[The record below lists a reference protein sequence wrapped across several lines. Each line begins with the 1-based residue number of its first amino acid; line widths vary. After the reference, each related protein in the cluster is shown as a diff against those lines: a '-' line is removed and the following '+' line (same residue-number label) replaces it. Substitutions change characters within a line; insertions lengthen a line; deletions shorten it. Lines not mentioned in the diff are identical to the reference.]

1 MLDGLLQSQK
11 LLELKKLL
19 VVDDAQL
26 SRLVRVAVQQDG
38 LALEYALKDAQYIEM
53 LSRHTNEALTGD
65 QLSDGLRKKSADLE
79 VLQLAVEQN
88 GFALSV
94 AMDVVLPKSGL
105 PGLAKETDVAFSF
118 FTKSELEKAVKAWR
132 GHSFDK
138 TMADAEAKREQL
150 LLKDQHGRKVF
161 VVFGFPF
168 LITFW

>member
-1 MLDGLLQSQK
+1 MLDGLLHSQK

-38 LALEYALKDAQYIEM
+38 LALEYALKDTQYIEM
-53 LSRHTNEALTGD
+53 LSRHTNEALTGAPD
-65 QLSDGLRKKSADLE
+65 QLLDGLRKKSADLE

-94 AMDVVLPKSGL
+94 AMDVVLPKAGL
-105 PGLAKETDVAFSF
+105 PGLAKQTDVAFSF
-118 FTKSELEKAVKAWR
+118 FTRSELEKAVKAWR

-138 TMADAEAKREQL
+138 MMADAEAKREQL
-150 LLKDQHGRKVF
+150 LLKK
-161 VVFGFPF
+161 
-168 LITFW
+168 INIAE